1 MPISSRRLSDA
12 LFKAGS
18 TEVDECDGDDGGMI
32 SGAGE
37 TDAHDGGG
45 GGETFPDVA
54 ECVSR
59 YKTPPTE
66 TAVNSIWLRVKVP
79 VLSV

>member
-1 MPISSRRLSDA
+1 MAISSKRLSVA
-12 LFKAGS
+12 LFNAGS
-18 TEVDECDGDDGGMI
+18 TAVDESDGDDGVIGGGM
-32 SGAGE
+32 GE
-37 TDAHDGGG
+37 TDEDGGG
-45 GGETFPDVA
+45 EICPEPD
-54 ECVSR
+54 ECLSR